1 MYIPQCIQ
9 TSCIWKKWSIM
20 ILSQITTILTFLLCN
35 SACQNIHTKNWN
47 KLFNMMW
54 YCRSLITYYTILSQK
69 FQHPTIHRK
78 SHTTLELL
86 MFLGLDGRIQQQSN
100 RKKNITVQLLTVKP
114 YDGISSYQPDIPF
127 IASQKSKTVQIII
140 TNHSQTPNIFHNPI

>member
-35 SACQNIHTKNWN
+35 SACQNIHTKNWD

-54 YCRSLITYYTILSQK
+54 YCKSLITYYTILSKK

-100 RKKNITVQLLTVKP
+100 RKKNITVQLLN
-114 YDGISSYQPDIPF
+114 
-127 IASQKSKTVQIII
+127 SQAVRQNLILSTR
-140 TNHSQTPNIFHNPI
+140 HSFHS